1 MSIAPPLGS
10 TLSAITVSGLNL
22 ISGNT
27 GDGIQIT
34 SPVVGIA
41 ATGNLIQDSFLGTDA
56 VGDSTSSSF
65 ANGGYGIE
73 IDNALNN
80 TVGGTTSDT
89 RVLVSGNAL
98 GGILI
103 SGDPA
108 VGDPAQPTDS
118 DNVVQNSYIGTNL
131 AGTQALANKV
141 AGIVIDDSTANTI
154 GGMVTAT
161 LVDLISGNAG
171 VGVMIEDGASDNLV
185 ENSYIGSD
193 ILGQEP
199 VPNTGGRGGDPRLVP
214 QHNRSTTGFENLI
227 SGNPRT
233 LAC

>member
-10 TLSAITVSGLNL
+10 TLSAITVSGWNL

-89 RVLVSGNAL
+89 LVLVSGNAL

-108 VGDPAQPTDS
+108 VGDPAQPTAS

-141 AGIVIDDSTANTI
+141 TGIVIDDSTANTI
-154 GGMVTAT
+154 GGIGRRAT
-161 LVDLISGNAG
+161 VAW
-171 VGVMIEDGASDNLV
+171 
-185 ENSYIGSD
+185 
-193 ILGQEP
+193 
-199 VPNTGGRGGDPRLVP
+199 
-214 QHNRSTTGFENLI
+214 ST
-227 SGNPRT
+227 
-233 LAC
+233 